1 MKKNFLLLF
10 FSLLLCF
17 ACEKENLLDKMEHI
31 KHVGNS
37 DPQLALEMLDSIK
50 LTVRNEPE
58 YVQRK
63 YDLLDARLHDKAV
76 IVATSDMMIKDLVI
90 YFDENGSD
98 AEIMEAHYYAGSV
111 YRDLH
116 DTPRALEHFLKALEI
131 GTDMAK
137 CDSMLLTNTY
147 SNLSYLFY
155 RVQDYQHALPMA
167 QEEYRLLKEQNK
179 ANALVLIHVGAS
191 FTRLDSINA
200 AKEAFRSAL
209 QLLKE
214 KPIAGQQEVL
224 SSLLY
229 HFSRFG
235 MSSEAQECDD
245 IIKGYKDW
253 TFDEPDYYLAKGEFY
268 TLTRQMDS
276 AIACYQKILQD
287 STNLVGMY
295 DASKLLFLLHDE
307 QGDVPQANR
316 YAHLFVQVSD
326 SLNLGERQELAATV
340 NNEYQ
345 YHKNMEEERK
355 AKEEK
360 ERYRN
365 LLIGCSLLSAIV
377 ILALILLSVYRRN
390 RQLKVL
396 LAAQNELTR
405 MKRDKQMLE
414 EEVTQKEAELK
425 DASESLEKTKEDLG
439 LVNEELAHYN
449 EELKRKEAMLTDKI
463 EQNRTFMKLLH
474 QAELETTAEELVR
487 AIRMSSEGKR
497 KMSSADW
504 RQLYR
509 AVDELHPTYRDVLV
523 QKLGKLSES
532 QMQVCY
538 LMRIGLSNSQIEN
551 LTNFSHATIWRWVK
565 KFSEKLGNEVT
576 NK

>member
-1 MKKNFLLLF
+1 MR
-10 FSLLLCF
+10 
-17 ACEKENLLDKMEHI
+17 NLNI
-31 KHVGNS
+31 
-37 DPQLALEMLDSIK
+37 
-50 LTVRNEPE
+50 
-58 YVQRK
+58 
-63 YDLLDARLHDKAV
+63 
-76 IVATSDMMIKDLVI
+76 
-90 YFDENGSD
+90 
-98 AEIMEAHYYAGSV
+98 
-111 YRDLH
+111 
-116 DTPRALEHFLKALEI
+116 
-131 GTDMAK
+131 
-137 CDSMLLTNTY
+137 
-147 SNLSYLFY
+147 LFY

-167 QEEYRLLKEQNK
+167 QEEYRLSKEQNK

-191 FTRLDSINA
+191 FTRLDSINE

-209 QLLKE
+209 RLFKG
-214 KPIAGQQEVL
+214 KPIAEQQEVL
-224 SSLLY
+224 CSLLY

-307 QGDVPQANR
+307 QGDALQANR

-326 SLNLGERQELAATV
+326 SLNLGERQELTAKV

-355 AKEEK
+355 AKEGK

-390 RQLKVL
+390 RQLKAL

-497 KMSSADW
+497 KMTSADW

-576 NK
+576 GK